1 MQSWIKKI
9 IGIGALLAI
18 ALSGCAQ
25 PGADG
30 AQQAAAREF
39 LTERNDGTP
48 VALGADDGP
57 TVVGVIEGMDG
68 RTLTLKR
75 PIDNASE
82 TIELAADARI
92 SQQLPASREALT
104 VGQRATA
111 LGARSGETLD
121 AQAIQLGQGAL
132 GPGGVIQIGPGVG
145 PAGAEPQ
152 SRPLRIE
159 PNASG
164 QPGDA
169 VIGGDPGMQAEPV
182 SGVIE
187 RVDGDTLTL
196 KQDDGASVTVRL
208 SAATEISERRD
219 VDLDALQPGRLV
231 LASGTRS
238 NGRLS
243 AAQIELLPSPQP

>member
-1 MQSWIKKI
+1 MQSWIRKI

-18 ALSGCAQ
+18 MLSGCAQ

-30 AQQAAAREF
+30 AQEAAAREF

-48 VALGADDGP
+48 VALGAADGP
-57 TVVGVIEGMDG
+57 TTVGVIERVDG

-75 PIDNASE
+75 PFDNTSE
-82 TIELAADARI
+82 TIELADDVRI
-92 SQQLPASREALT
+92 SQQLPASRAALT

-111 LGARSGETLD
+111 LGVRSGETLD
-121 AQAIQLGQGAL
+121 AQAIQLGEDAL
-132 GPGGVIQIGPGVG
+132 GPGGVVHVGPGVG

-152 SRPLRIE
+152 SRPLQIQ
-159 PNASG
+159 PGASG
-164 QPGDA
+164 QPGDTM
-169 VIGGDPGMQAEPV
+169 IGGDAATQDAPV

-187 RVDGDTLTL
+187 RVDGEALTL
-196 KQDDGASVTVRL
+196 KQDDGASATVRL
-208 SAATEISERRD
+208 SATTQISERREAGR
-219 VDLDALQPGRLV
+219 DALQPGQLV

-238 NGRLS
+238 DGRLR